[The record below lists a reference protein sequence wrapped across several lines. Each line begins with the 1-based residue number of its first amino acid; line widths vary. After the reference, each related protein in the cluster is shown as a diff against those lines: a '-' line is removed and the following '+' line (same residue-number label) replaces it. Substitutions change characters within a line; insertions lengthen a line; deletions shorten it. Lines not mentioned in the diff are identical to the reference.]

1 MANNTDD
8 LIVEL
13 YKSSFD
19 RMHAV
24 AYRELG
30 DSAMAED
37 IVHETFLVLLT
48 RKQDLVTHVNPGG
61 WLMTVMMNLIRNSKR
76 KMDNLVLQL
85 DEHACSTGRRHPS
98 HLSTCFP
105 QGCQRT
111 TGK

>member
-37 IVHETFLVLLT
+37 IVH
-48 RKQDLVTHVNPGG
+48 
-61 WLMTVMMNLIRNSKR
+61 
-76 KMDNLVLQL
+76 
-85 DEHACSTGRRHPS
+85 
-98 HLSTCFP
+98 
-105 QGCQRT
+105 
-111 TGK
+111 